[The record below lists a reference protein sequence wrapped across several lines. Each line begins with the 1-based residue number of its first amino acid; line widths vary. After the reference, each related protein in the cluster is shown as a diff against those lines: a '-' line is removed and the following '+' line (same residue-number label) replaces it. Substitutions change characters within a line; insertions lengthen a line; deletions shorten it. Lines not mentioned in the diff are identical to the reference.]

1 MRDAWQVG
9 SLFGIPLRIHVS
21 WLLVFGLVSWSL
33 AAGYFPAQ
41 LPDLP
46 VWSYW
51 TKAIITAAM
60 FFASLILHELGH
72 SLVARWHG
80 VGIASIT
87 LFVLGGVSEMR
98 DEPRTPRQEFEIAA
112 IGPAISLALAGVFAV
127 VGSLTRGDGAPTGT
141 TVVLFY
147 LASVNL
153 LLAIFNL
160 LPAFPLDGGR
170 VLRAALWHFKGDLV
184 DATRTAARV
193 SSLLALGLIGFG
205 LLQLFAGR
213 FGGVWPALI
222 GWFIRQAAAS
232 AATQVSLR
240 QALANLRVRDVMTQD
255 PETVTAQEP
264 VTQLIE
270 DYFARH
276 TYGGYPVERN
286 GEVIGIVT
294 LHDLRKVRPEDRFRT
309 TVEQIMSPLT
319 PDLVVAPDTPVF
331 QALTRMLSTNV
342 GRLLVLEPGRRAG
355 LVTSRGI
362 LHLAQVKTSF
372 GSGI

>member
-127 VGSLTRGDGAPTGT
+127 IGSLARVDGPPTGT
-141 TVVLFY
+141 TVTLPG
-147 LASVNL
+147 SVAVSRHVCSCLKRNCNTS
-153 LLAIFNL
+153 ACCGI
-160 LPAFPLDGGR
+160 PSQIAVVTRPH
-170 VLRAALWHFKGDLV
+170 AAH
-184 DATRTAARV
+184 
-193 SSLLALGLIGFG
+193 
-205 LLQLFAGR
+205 
-213 FGGVWPALI
+213 
-222 GWFIRQAAAS
+222 
-232 AATQVSLR
+232 
-240 QALANLRVRDVMTQD
+240 N
-255 PETVTAQEP
+255 
-264 VTQLIE
+264 
-270 DYFARH
+270 
-276 TYGGYPVERN
+276 
-286 GEVIGIVT
+286 
-294 LHDLRKVRPEDRFRT
+294 
-309 TVEQIMSPLT
+309 
-319 PDLVVAPDTPVF
+319 
-331 QALTRMLSTNV
+331 
-342 GRLLVLEPGRRAG
+342 
-355 LVTSRGI
+355 
-362 LHLAQVKTSF
+362 
-372 GSGI
+372 